1 MPKLSSWYVF
11 YYRRGAA
18 QNYCSIIFQA
28 RIGEAEECIDG
39 MNSKA
44 ATTEKLRA
52 RYQMD
57 LQELQNESE
66 RINTQVAIAEKKL
79 QTFDKVCRLSCQ
91 KVCFST
97 I

>member
-1 MPKLSSWYVF
+1 MQVIS
-11 YYRRGAA
+11 
-18 QNYCSIIFQA
+18 QIIFQA

-44 ATTEKLRA
+44 ATTEKLRV

-66 RINTQVAIAEKKL
+66 RINTQAAIAEKKL
-79 QTFDKVCRLSCQ
+79 QTFDKVGVMFGWPDFLDSALLCMVDS
-91 KVCFST
+91 VF
-97 I
+97 